1 MMKISRE
8 TWSYKT
14 DEQYEHKVKF
24 LCSKKMLLRVNTG
37 VTPGIRN
44 TFQTVKMQKKNIL
57 LVIGIIVEMI

>member
-1 MMKISRE
+1 MFRISEESR
-8 TWSYKT
+8 
-14 DEQYEHKVKF
+14 VG
-24 LCSKKMLLRVNTG
+24 KKKLLRVTTG